1 MSQNDRQGSHILVRL
16 EDRLFGLPTLAV
28 REMLACPRVTTVPRL
43 PDHVRGLV
51 NLRGEVLPLVDLAA
65 LLGRPRG
72 DGAIGIVIQAAHQ
85 SVILMVDSFV
95 GQDEVVIKALD
106 AYKPKG
112 VAGATLANDGTLV
125 LVLDLAEILPP
136 NALKA
141 AA

>member
-1 MSQNDRQGSHILVRL
+1 
-16 EDRLFGLPTLAV
+16 
-28 REMLACPRVTTVPRL
+28 
-43 PDHVRGLV
+43 
-51 NLRGEVLPLVDLAA
+51 
-65 LLGRPRG
+65 
-72 DGAIGIVIQAAHQ
+72 VIQSAHQ

-106 AYKPKG
+106 AYKPRG